1 MNTNAIKSAYQAAK
15 AAATA
20 AKNAIGNETIT
31 DDEFDALCIAE
42 CEANDA
48 LVAELVKFANGALSE
63 RDASDLVL
71 CKFDKL
77 GALIARLA
85 A

>member
-15 AAATA
+15 EAATA
-20 AKNAIGNETIT
+20 AKNAIGNDTIT

-48 LVAELVKFANGALSE
+48 LIAELVKFANGALTDRE
-63 RDASDLVL
+63 ASYIVL
-71 CKFDKL
+71 FKFDKL
-77 GALIARLA
+77 GSLIARLA